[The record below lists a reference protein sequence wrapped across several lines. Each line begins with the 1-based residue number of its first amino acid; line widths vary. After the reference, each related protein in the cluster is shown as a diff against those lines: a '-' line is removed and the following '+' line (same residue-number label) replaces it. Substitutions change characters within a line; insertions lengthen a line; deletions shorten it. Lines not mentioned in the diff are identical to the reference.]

1 MQYYINANSFLKTN
15 SLILLQNRN
24 FSIKMWISLYKWP
37 PTIIFLPYLFLDPP
51 SVSNECLCLWIQA
64 FKRPMYTIYLINHG
78 QHLCNNNISI
88 SISLRFIFPRSCDK
102 KNTMSPHTPR
112 IIKLRNDFSMEIEA
126 IDWLRSPP
134 PTIKYTCSKI
144 KSPPVIAW
152 PTV

>member
-1 MQYYINANSFLKTN
+1 MKTN

-24 FSIKMWISLYKWP
+24 FSIKMLISLYKWP
-37 PTIIFLPYLFLDPP
+37 PTIIFPSISFLGPP
-51 SVSNECLCLWIQA
+51 ICFRLCLWIQA

-88 SISLRFIFPRSCDK
+88 SISLRFIFPRSGDK